1 MLLRFMNPRRF
12 RRPAQLSI
20 TRPGVR
26 ERGIEI
32 RPRVPVSLPRARAG
46 LGLLLAGLAA
56 CGGELALPNQGE
68 PSEITVVRGNR
79 QSGTTGEPL
88 GDSLVVRVV
97 DRFGDPIV
105 GIEVT
110 WTAEVGGSVSP
121 ATSVTSSRGQ
131 AGTQRML
138 GTALGTYVTTA
149 ELRGIE
155 NAPEPAVFL
164 ATGVAARLA
173 LAVAPPAVAAAG
185 VPLSPQPVLQLQDA
199 DGNDVAREG
208 VIVTAQIS
216 SGDGTLAGATTAT
229 SDVTGRATFTDLAIQ
244 GSPGTRTLA
253 FTADGFAPATA
264 AVALGVGAPASME
277 AAAGGGQSATVA
289 TAVAVPPAVLV
300 RDADG
305 NPLAG
310 IPVTFQVTA
319 GGGRLTG
326 ATPVTGADGVGATGG
341 WTLGQKAGAN
351 TVTATLSGLDV
362 SGSPVTFTA
371 TATPGPVDAG
381 TSGVSASPATIT
393 ASSGSSRSTI
403 TVTARDAFDNPVP
416 GAAVT
421 LSATGDGNALTQPA
435 QPTGSDGTTTGTLSA
450 TTPGE
455 HSVSATIGGTPVAE
469 TATVTVSAGA
479 PSAAQS
485 GATVPPGTAGQA
497 TTVEI
502 RLRDAQGNDVAG
514 RASAIAVSV
523 SGANPK
529 SSLSVTD
536 QGGGRYTAA
545 YTPTKAGTDQV
556 QVRVSGTAV
565 SGSPFSSAVQAGPAD
580 ANESRAAVPAC
591 VELAD
596 LPAGI
601 TITAFDAFGNRIPR
615 GGDAFRILVN
625 QGPAITPNDRGD
637 GTYTALLDL
646 AVGIFRIDITLAG
659 TAVADSPYQIVVP
672 FPFSGCEGG

>member
-1 MLLRFMNPRRF
+1 MLLRFPIARRF
-12 RRPAQLSI
+12 RRPVPSAL
-20 TRPGVR
+20 T
-26 ERGIEI
+26 RGIET
-32 RPRVPVSLPRARAG
+32 RPRVGAG

-56 CGGELALPNQGE
+56 CGGELALPNQGQ

-79 QSGTTGEPL
+79 QSGSNGEPL

-97 DRFGDPIV
+97 DGFRDPV
-105 GIEVT
+105 AGVEVT
-110 WTAEVGGSVSP
+110 WTADVGGSVSP
-121 ATSVTSSRGQ
+121 ATSVTSANGE

-164 ATGVAARLA
+164 ATGVAARLE
-173 LAVAPPAVAAAG
+173 LAVAPPAVATAS

-208 VIVTAQIS
+208 VAVTVQIS
-216 SGDGTLAGATTAT
+216 NGGGTLAGANAT
-229 SDVTGRATFTDLAIQ
+229 SDATGRVTFTDLTIG
-244 GSPGTRTLA
+244 GSPGPRTLA
-253 FTADGFAPATA
+253 FTADGFASATA
-264 AVALGVGAPASME
+264 VVALGVGAPAAME
-277 AAAGGGQSATVA
+277 AAAGGGQSAAVA

-310 IPVTFQVTA
+310 IPVTFRVTG

-326 ATPVTGADGVGATGG
+326 ATPVTGADGVAAVGG

-351 TVTATLSGLDV
+351 ALAATLSGLDV

-371 TATPGPVDAG
+371 SATPGAVDAG
-381 TSGVSASPATIT
+381 HSGVSASPAAIT

-416 GAAVT
+416 GATVT
-421 LSATGDGNALTQPA
+421 LSATGDGNALTQPV
-435 QPTGSDGTTTGTLSA
+435 QPTGSDGVATGFLSA
-450 TTPGE
+450 PTPGDRV
-455 HSVSATIGGTPVAE
+455 VSATIGGTPIAA
-469 TATVTVSAGA
+469 TATVTVSAGT
-479 PSAAQS
+479 PTAARS
-485 GATVPPGTAGQA
+485 DATVPEGTAGQG

-514 RASAIAVSV
+514 RASAISVSV

-529 SSLSVTD
+529 SSVSATD
-536 QGGGRYTAA
+536 QGGGRYTAT
-545 YTPTKAGTDQV
+545 YTPTKAGTDRV

-565 SGSPFSSAVQAGPAD
+565 SGSPFSSPVRAGPTD
-580 ANESRAAVPAC
+580 AGKSTAAVPGC
-591 VELAD
+591 VESSQ
-596 LPAGI
+596 LPAKI
-601 TITAFDAFGNRIPR
+601 TITAFDAFGNRVTR
-615 GGDAFRILVN
+615 GGDAFRIRVN
-625 QGPAITPNDRGD
+625 EGPAITPSDGGD
-637 GTYTALLDL
+637 GSYTAALSLT
-646 AVGIFRIDITLAG
+646 VGIYRIDVTLDGAP
-659 TAVADSPYQIVVP
+659 VAASPYQLVVP
-672 FPFSGCEGG
+672 FPFSGCQGG